1 MKKIT
6 LLLAISILS
15 LTGRSQLKTRNYLI
29 DPALAPREH
38 NVDFK
43 HLRLELAFDPAK
55 GVVRGNAT
63 LRFSP
68 LQQKIDSIILD
79 AINIT
84 VKEIKLNGKPVKYN
98 NDNSFITIFPVPAL
112 TWGTT
117 DSLII
122 AYEASPR
129 KGLNFIGW
137 NDPNN
142 LSRKQIWSQGQ
153 GTDNRNWIPF
163 YDEMNDKLTTELIV
177 KFDKEYKVLS
187 NGKFLGAKDNK
198 DGTLTWHYLM
208 SHPHAPYL
216 VMLGIGK
223 YDIKETRSASG
234 VPMHLYYYP
243 EWENRVET
251 TYKYSERMVDFF
263 EKEIGVKY
271 PWESYSQIPVQDYM
285 YGAMENTTATVFGD
299 FFFVDERGYL
309 DRYYIGVNAHEL
321 AHQWFGDF
329 VTARSEA
336 HHWLQES
343 FATYYNQLFEREIFG
358 DDQFDW
364 ARRNAQNSALEE
376 SSKNN
381 FPVAHS
387 EGGTVRH
394 YPKGAFV
401 LNMLKYVVGGKDAYN
416 KVVKYY
422 LEKHKYGNVDSQD
435 LLNAFHETLGLSL
448 DWFWEEWVY
457 KGGEPKYN
465 VTLQEMGNTVQF
477 MVIQTQELDNIN
489 GLPVMGP
496 NLQVASNDPFVSL
509 SKSDSRPSGLYK
521 MPVWFEVY
529 YSDGT
534 MDKKQ
539 VVIDKQSELVSIS
552 NPDQKK
558 IDYVLFDPN
567 NNILKSVA
575 FNKPFEMLKAQALKA
590 HYMLDRY
597 DAVAAMRN
605 IAIEKKR
612 ELLTAVYN
620 KETFHAIKSEIIAQ
634 LVNDKEPKSVALIIK
649 AISDK
654 DVQVRKTALK
664 EIVDPSPEMTTELE
678 KLLTDSSYEIVA
690 SALDKLCY
698 YNPAKTS
705 AYLEATKD
713 VEGTVGR
720 NVTIKW
726 LEIAYT
732 STGKI
737 QHADKLVTY
746 TGNSYEFRTR
756 VNAMNA
762 LKKCNYFDIK
772 MVDNLTD
779 AILSHNSRLSR
790 PAHEA
795 LGYFYEQNKYKKIIS
810 DHLASKPL
818 SNWQRKK
825 LEGYMSAT
833 SD

>member
-6 LLLAISILS
+6 LFLAISIISLS
-15 LTGRSQLKTRNYLI
+15 GRSQLKMRSYLV

-43 HLRLELAFDPAK
+43 HMRLELSFDPAK
-55 GVVRGNAT
+55 GLVKGNAT

-68 LQQKIDSIILD
+68 IQQKVDSIVLD
-79 AINIT
+79 AISMTI
-84 VKEIKLNGKPVKYN
+84 KEIKLNGKPVKYK
-98 NDNSFITIFPVPAL
+98 NDNTFITIFPIPAL
-112 TWGTT
+112 TWEST

-122 AYEASPR
+122 SYEASPR

-187 NGKFLGAKDNK
+187 NGKFLGVKDNK

-223 YDIKETRSASG
+223 YDIKESKSASG

-243 EWENRVET
+243 EWKNRVET

-299 FFFVDERGYL
+299 FFFVDERANL
-309 DRYYIGVNAHEL
+309 DRYYTGVNAHEL

-329 VTARSEA
+329 VTARSDA

-343 FATYYNQLFEREIFG
+343 FATYYNQLFEREVFG
-358 DDQFDW
+358 EDQFDW
-364 ARRNAQNSALEE
+364 ARRNAQNTALEE
-376 SSKNN
+376 SARNN

-401 LNMLKYVVGGKDAYN
+401 LNMLKYVVGGREAYN
-416 KVVKYY
+416 KAIRYY
-422 LEKHKYGNVDSQD
+422 LEKHKYSNVDSQD

-448 DWFWEEWVY
+448 DWFWEEWIY

-465 VTLQEMGNTVQF
+465 VTFQELNNAVQF
-477 MVIQTQELDNIN
+477 VVLQTQELDDIN
-489 GLPVMGP
+489 GLSVMGQ
-496 NLQVASNDPFVSL
+496 NTQVATHDPFVTPA
-509 SKSDSRPSGLYK
+509 KSAGRPSGLYK
-521 MPVWFEVY
+521 MPVLFEIY

-539 VVIDKQSELVSIS
+539 VMIEKQSEFVSVP
-552 NPDQKK
+552 NPDHKK
-558 IDYVLFDPN
+558 IEYVLFDPN
-567 NNILKSVA
+567 NNVLKSVA

-590 HYMLDRY
+590 SYMLDRY
-597 DAVAAMRN
+597 DALTAMRD
-605 IAIEKKR
+605 IPLEKKR
-612 ELLTAVYN
+612 ELLMELYD
-620 KETFHAIKSEIIAQ
+620 KETFHAIKSEIITQ
-634 LVNDKEPKSVALIIK
+634 LANDKEPKSVELIKK

-664 EIVDPSPEMTTELE
+664 EIVDPSPEMITELE
-678 KLLTDSSYEIVA
+678 KLLSDPSYEVVA

-698 YNPAKTS
+698 QNPAKTA
-705 AYLEATKD
+705 AYLEATKN
-713 VEGTVGR
+713 VEGVVGR
-720 NVTIKW
+720 NVIIKW
-726 LEIAYT
+726 LELAYN
-732 STGKI
+732 STGNK
-737 QHADKLVTY
+737 QHADKLVAY
-746 TGNSYEFRTR
+746 SGNSYEFRTR
-756 VNAMNA
+756 ANAMAA
-762 LKKCNYFDIK
+762 LKGCNYFDMA

-779 AILSHNSRLSR
+779 AILSSNGRLSR
-790 PAHEA
+790 PAREV
-795 LGYFYEQNKYKKIIS
+795 LDYFYEQGKYRKSIS
-810 DHLASKPL
+810 DHISSK
-818 SNWQRKK
+818 SWNSWQKKK
-825 LEGYMSAT
+825 L
-833 SD
+833 SDYFSGGF